1 MTKYDQIINSPD
13 ILASLRQEKDAI
25 RKKLRKS
32 SNRMSGTTHQIFA
45 PVPRAKTKAQ
55 GVSQFISNGIA
66 IWEGVRIGM
75 GLISAVRNFFGGKRR
90 WR

>member
-1 MTKYDQIINSPD
+1 MSKYDQIINSPD
-13 ILASLRQEKDAI
+13 ILVSLRQEKEAI

-32 SNRMSGTTHQIFA
+32 SGRMSGTTHQIFA

-55 GVSQFISNGIA
+55 GVSQFVSSGLV

-75 GLISAVRNFFGGKRR
+75 GLISAIRNFFGGRRR

>member
-1 MTKYDQIINSPD
+1 MSKYDQIFNSPD
-13 ILASLRQEKDAI
+13 ILVSLRQEKELI

-32 SNRMSGTTHQIFA
+32 SGRMSGTTHQIFA
-45 PVPRAKTKAQ
+45 PVPRAKTKAP
-55 GVSQFISNGIA
+55 GVSQFVSSGIA

-75 GLISAVRNFFGGKRR
+75 GLISTVRNFFGGRRR

>member
-13 ILASLRQEKDAI
+13 ILVSLRQEKAI
-25 RKKLRKS
+25 LRKKLRRS
-32 SNRMSGTTHQIFA
+32 SGKMSGTTHQIFA

-55 GVSQFISNGIA
+55 GISQFVSNGIA
-66 IWEGVRIGM
+66 IWEGIRIGM
-75 GLISAVRNFFGGKRR
+75 GLIAALRGFFGGRRR